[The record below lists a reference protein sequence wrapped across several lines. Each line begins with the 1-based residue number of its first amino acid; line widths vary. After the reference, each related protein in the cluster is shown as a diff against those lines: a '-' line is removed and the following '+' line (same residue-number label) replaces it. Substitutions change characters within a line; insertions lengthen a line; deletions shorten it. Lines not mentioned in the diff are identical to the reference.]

1 MGTPSKTAARGLT
14 LADLERRRPGVELRN
29 RARVAAVM
37 RRVAARLPACV
48 VAPDH
53 CLLHNDSEAATP
65 GRATAS
71 TTRTR

>member
-14 LADLERRRPGVELRN
+14 LADLERRRYGVELRQQRRN
-29 RARVAAVM
+29 ASAM

-53 CLLHNDSEAATP
+53 CPLHNDSAAAAP
-65 GRATAS
+65 ARATAA
-71 TTRTR
+71 TTTSP